1 MDGIDKI
8 RQLIAGPWIPP
19 AFGKAP
25 YLWASSL
32 GFLFMKYV
40 GNAPGPLEVAA
51 LVLTLLVFFPVYF
64 LSFWQHRERA
74 LNVLPVAVACLL
86 GALWARHNAGASTFF
101 IFACAM
107 CAGVVPQ
114 RRAYM
119 LMAAVLCVALFVALP
134 MGRNQLYFVL
144 PALAGGIPIGIS
156 SIMEGSVRR
165 SRDQLLRKQE
175 EVEYMATIAERE
187 RISRDLHDL
196 LGHTLSLITLKA
208 ELAGKLVERDP
219 AACRAEIKDIESSA
233 RTALSEV
240 RAAVTGYRQTG
251 FAHELGSARVSLAA
265 AQVTLNA
272 TVAPIKL
279 PAAVENVLSLALRE
293 AVTNIVRHA
302 GARHCELSLALEHGS
317 IVFRVADD
325 GSSLTSV
332 DAISHGNGLCG
343 MHERV
348 GALGGTLSL
357 RLERGL
363 ALELRLPMGVAV

>member
-1 MDGIDKI
+1 
-8 RQLIAGPWIPP
+8 
-19 AFGKAP
+19 
-25 YLWASSL
+25 
-32 GFLFMKYV
+32 MKYTR
-40 GNAPGPLEVAA
+40 GLPGPGEGAA
-51 LVLTLLVFFPVYF
+51 LALTMLVFVPMYF
-64 LSFWQHRERA
+64 ASFWQHRERA
-74 LNVLPVAVACLL
+74 LNVLLVLGFCLL
-86 GALWARHNAGASTFF
+86 GALWARHNPGASTFF

-107 CAGVVPQ
+107 CAGIESQ
-114 RRAYM
+114 RRAYL
-119 LMAAVLCVALFVALP
+119 LMAVVLALALLVALP
-134 MGRNQLYFVL
+134 LGRSQLYFVL
-144 PALAGGIPIGIS
+144 PALAGGIPIGVS
-156 SIMEGSVRR
+156 SIMESSVRR

-219 AACRAEIKDIESSA
+219 AACRAEIKDIETSA

-265 AQVTLNA
+265 ARVTLGA
-272 TVAPIKL
+272 TVAPIAL
-279 PAAVENVLSLALRE
+279 PAAAENVLSLALRE

-302 GARHCELSLALEHGS
+302 GARHCELSLALEHGK
-317 IVFRVADD
+317 IVLRVADD
-325 GSSLTSV
+325 GTSLTSV
-332 DAISHGNGLCG
+332 GALLHGNGLSG

-348 GALGGTLSL
+348 EALGGTLAL

-363 ALELRLPMGVAV
+363 ALELRLPMGAAA